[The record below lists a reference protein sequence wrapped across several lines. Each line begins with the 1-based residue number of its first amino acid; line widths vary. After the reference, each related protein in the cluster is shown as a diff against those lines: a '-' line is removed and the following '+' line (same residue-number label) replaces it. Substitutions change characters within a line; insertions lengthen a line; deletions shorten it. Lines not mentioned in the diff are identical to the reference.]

1 MKTSK
6 ILAVDLVKIDSFLY
20 CWSTSVDSRS
30 LHGMLVSGIAIVAL
44 GIARRQDS

>member
-30 LHGMLVSGIAIVAL
+30 LHGMLVSVDVDLEKQGGGKV
-44 GIARRQDS
+44 